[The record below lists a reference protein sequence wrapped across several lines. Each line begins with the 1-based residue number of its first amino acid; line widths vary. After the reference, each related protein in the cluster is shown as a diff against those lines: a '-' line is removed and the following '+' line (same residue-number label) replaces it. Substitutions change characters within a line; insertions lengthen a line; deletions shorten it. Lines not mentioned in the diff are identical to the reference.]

1 MATKKHKTGNR
12 TRTKKRTKRSATPES
27 VPPVTSIAHVDPA
40 IDAPKLDASLDL
52 TEVQVRG
59 PEAEEAVEELQ
70 QGEQEEAETRSAGQ
84 AGSLQGLS
92 DLAEAAPESV
102 VELLEEGNPLEAEI
116 VEGVED
122 APDADESEVK
132 THEVPEDDVLGEY
145 LDTEQ

>member
-12 TRTKKRTKRSATPES
+12 TRAKKRTKRTVTSGSAPLI
-27 VPPVTSIAHVDPA
+27 TSIAEVDSA
-40 IDAPKLDASLDL
+40 IDAPKLDAALDL
-52 TEVQVRG
+52 SEVQVRG
-59 PEAEEAVEELQ
+59 PQAEEAAEELK
-70 QGEQEEAETRSAGQ
+70 QEETETETRSGGQ

-102 VELLEEGNPLEAEI
+102 VELLEEGSPFEAEI

-132 THEVPEDDVLGEY
+132 THEVPEDDVPGEY
-145 LDTEQ
+145 FDTEQ